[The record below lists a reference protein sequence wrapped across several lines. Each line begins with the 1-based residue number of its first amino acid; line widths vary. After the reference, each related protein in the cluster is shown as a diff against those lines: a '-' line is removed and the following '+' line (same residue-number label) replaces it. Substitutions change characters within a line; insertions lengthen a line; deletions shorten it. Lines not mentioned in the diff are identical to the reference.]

1 MIFKGVI
8 DCSANPNYPAADSG
22 WTYRVSVAGKIGGAS
37 GINVEVGDL
46 LLCLTDGTASGN
58 QATVGTAWSIAQAN
72 IDGAV
77 IGPASAVD
85 NTPMVSDGVS
95 GKLIKNV
102 SYATF
107 KTSLALV
114 KADVGLGNVDNTSD
128 ANKPVSTAQAT
139 AIAVV
144 QTDVT
149 AHEARTDNPHTV
161 TKSQVGL
168 GSVTN
173 DAQLKASDLD
183 TDGTLAAN
191 SDTKIP
197 SQKAVKTFGNQII
210 AAADAMVFKGVV
222 DCSGNPNY
230 PAADR
235 GWTYRVSVAGKIG
248 GASGPNVEVGDLL
261 LCLTDG
267 TVSGDQATV
276 GSAWTIAQANIDG
289 AVIGPASAVDN
300 TPMVA
305 DGPSGKL
312 IKNVTYSAFKT
323 SLSLVKADVG
333 LSAVDNTSDVGK
345 PVSTAQQTAINSQGV
360 PTGGTVGQVLSKIDS
375 ANFNTQWS
383 AAGGGGSFGTM
394 DNETLARLN
403 LAILR

>member
-1 MIFKGVI
+1 
-8 DCSANPNYPAADSG
+8 
-22 WTYRVSVAGKIGGAS
+22 
-37 GINVEVGDL
+37 
-46 LLCLTDGTASGN
+46 LTDGTASGN